1 MKNIDLYVKN
11 VYNICIRKYKTTNI
25 ARMQYY
31 YINKR
36 VKNVKVS
43 KIQVKNFRLLKD
55 LKLDLED
62 ILSIV
67 IGKNNCGKTSLLS
80 ILNKFIGDKS
90 SSNNFLYDDFNVEL
104 KNKIYS
110 YIEDNKKVWEKQDGI
125 SLLIFIEYDE
135 NDNLSNISDLMLDLN
150 PDNKTVVFMFE
161 YSLDNDNFNKMKEKF
176 KEYKSRHIIASSA
189 NELGCFENFIKANH
203 NKFFRVS
210 RKAVKFDNVSQDVNT
225 DEFINLDKKKVDIS
239 KIINFKYVG
248 ARRSVTNIENDG
260 TLSNLSSKYY
270 EKTEINDSQSEAIE
284 KFEDTLIETD
294 SNLSLVYG
302 ELFKDVVE
310 KVKKFG
316 GIKKDETVI
325 KVISSLQRQELLKGN
340 TTVVY
345 DDNNHYLPE
354 SFNGLGYLNLISMI
368 FEIETLLSEF
378 RKDNKKEM
386 KPADVNLLFI
396 EEPEAHTHPQMQY
409 IFIKNIRDIL
419 EEGSNGSNNKSFEL
433 QTIITTHSSHI
444 VSECEFDNIKYFRK
458 DSSNYVEA
466 KNLKQLEIEYSKEKD
481 VGKAHFKF
489 LKQYL
494 TLNRSEIFF
503 ADKAIFIEG
512 DTERLLVPAM
522 LKKIDDEDKVTDVL
536 PLLSQNISVIEV
548 GNYSQIFDKFIEFIG
563 IKALI
568 ITDIDSGKMVLDKDE
583 KGKVKTKAD
592 GTDKMKE
599 KASPLDESTC
609 TSNGALKHYYKK
621 EIEKYL
627 IKHGTNEIDYF
638 KNLDIKDKVLIKEND
653 EWQSS
658 SKGYL
663 MLAYQVAEVDGDGD
677 NYNARSFEDA
687 FFHINR
693 KLIIDN
699 KDKFKSLKN
708 INYFDEK
715 ESSSGKYKYD
725 SYELAEQCIQ
735 SKPSF
740 AMDVLLNSVCDGKS
754 NYSNWKIPKYIKDGL
769 IWLKK
774 N

>member
-1 MKNIDLYVKN
+1 MKI
-11 VYNICIRKYKTTNI
+11 
-25 ARMQYY
+25 
-31 YINKR
+31 
-36 VKNVKVS
+36 S

-80 ILNKFIGDKS
+80 VLNKFIGNKS
-90 SSNNFLYDDFNVEL
+90 SSNSFTYDDFNVEL

-110 YIEDNKKVWEKQDGI
+110 CIEDNKKAWGKQDGI
-125 SLLIFIEYDE
+125 LLLIFIEYDE

-150 PDNKTVVFMFE
+150 PDNKTVVLMFE
-161 YSLDNDNFNKMKEKF
+161 YSLDDDNFNKMKKKF
-176 KEYKSRHIIASSA
+176 EEYKSKHLISSAA
-189 NELGCFENFIKANH
+189 NELGCFENFIKSNH
-203 NKFFRVS
+203 MKFFKVS
-210 RKAVKFDNVSQDVNT
+210 RKAVKFDNVSQDVNL

-354 SFNGLGYLNLISMI
+354 SYNGLGYLNLISMI

-409 IFIKNIRDIL
+409 IFIKNIQDIL
-419 EEGSNGSNNKSFEL
+419 REGSDGSNNNKKFEL

-444 VSECEFDNIKYFRK
+444 VSECEFDNIKYFK
-458 DSSNYVEA
+458 KNSVGSIES
-466 KNLKQLEIEYSKEKD
+466 KNLKQLEIEYSKEKE

-512 DTERLLVPAM
+512 DTERILIPAM
-522 LKKIDDEDKVTDVL
+522 MKKIDDEDKYNKKEGL
-536 PLLSQNISVIEV
+536 PLLSQNISIIEV

-568 ITDIDSGKMVLDKDE
+568 ITDIDSGNMVLDKTKD
-583 KGKVKTKAD
+583 GIVKKKAD
-592 GTDKMKE
+592 GKNKMKME
-599 KASPLDESTC
+599 ASSVDKSKY

-621 EIEKYL
+621 EIENYL
-627 IKHGTNEIDYF
+627 VCPGIEQIDYF
-638 KNLDIKDKVLIKEND
+638 IDLNIKDKVLIKEND
-653 EWQSS
+653 EWKSS
-658 SKGYL
+658 SEGFL
-663 MLAYQVAEVDGDGD
+663 MIVYQVTEVNEDGD

-693 KLIIDN
+693 KLITDS
-699 KDKFKSLKN
+699 KDKFNSLKN
-708 INYFDEK
+708 IDYFDER
-715 ESSSGKYKYD
+715 ESVYGDYIYD
-725 SYELAEQCIQ
+725 SYVLAEKCIQ

-740 AMDVLLNSVCDGKS
+740 AMDVLLNSISDDKS
-754 NYSNWKIPKYIKDGL
+754 NYSNWGSPKYIKEGL
-769 IWLKK
+769 LWLKE

>member
-1 MKNIDLYVKN
+1 M
-11 VYNICIRKYKTTNI
+11 
-25 ARMQYY
+25 
-31 YINKR
+31 KR
-36 VKNVKVS
+36 VKNVKIT
-43 KIQVKNFRLLKD
+43 KIQLKNFRLLKD

-62 ILSIV
+62 MLSIV

-80 ILNKFIGDKS
+80 ALNKFIGDKS
-90 SSNNFLYDDFNVEL
+90 SSNSFAYDDFNIEFKSEL
-104 KNKIYS
+104 YSSIKDNKI
-110 YIEDNKKVWEKQDGI
+110 VWEKQEGI

-135 NDNLSNISDLMLDLN
+135 KDDLSNISDLMLDLN
-150 PDNKTVVFMFE
+150 PDNRIVVLKFE
-161 YSLDNDNFNKMKEKF
+161 YSLDVDNFNKMKEKF
-176 KEYKSRHIIASSA
+176 EEYKSKHFALSI
-189 NELGCFENFIKANH
+189 NELECFENFAKSQH
-203 NKFFRVS
+203 NKFFKIR
-210 RKAVKFDNVSQDVNT
+210 RKAVQYDTTIQDINL
-225 DEFINLDKKKVDIS
+225 DEFIDLDKKKVDIS
-239 KIINFKYVG
+239 KIINFKYIG
-248 ARRSVTNIENDG
+248 ARRSISNIENDG
-260 TLSNLSSKYY
+260 TLSDLSSKYY
-270 EKTEINDSQSEAIE
+270 EKTEINDSQSKAIDN
-284 KFEDTLIETD
+284 FENALIETD
-294 SNLSLVYG
+294 SKLSAVYDD
-302 ELFKDVVE
+302 LFEDVVE

-316 GIKKDETVI
+316 GMKKDETVI
-325 KVISSLQRQELLKGN
+325 KVISSLQRRELLKGN

-345 DDNNHYLPE
+345 DDNSHYLPE
-354 SFNGLGYLNLISMI
+354 SYNGLGYLNLISMI

-409 IFIKNIRDIL
+409 VFIKNIRDIL
-419 EEGSNGSNNKSFEL
+419 EEGSDGSNNNKSFKL

-458 DSSNYVEA
+458 NSSNHVEA
-466 KNLKQLEIEYSKEKD
+466 KNLKQLEIEYSKEND
-481 VGKAHFKF
+481 AGKAHFKF

-522 LKKIDDEDKVTDVL
+522 MKKIDDEDKDKDVL

-568 ITDIDSGKMVLDKDE
+568 ITDIDSGKMVPDKDE
-583 KGKVKTKAD
+583 KEIVKTKAD

-599 KASPLDESTC
+599 EASPLDESTC

-663 MLAYQVAEVDGDGD
+663 MLVYQVAEINENGD

-693 KLIIDN
+693 NLIIDN

-708 INYFDEK
+708 INYFDKK
-715 ESSSGKYKYD
+715 ESSNGKYKYN
-725 SYELAEQCIQ
+725 SYELAEKCIQ

-740 AMDVLLNSVCDGKS
+740 AMDVLLSSVCDDKS
-754 NYSNWKIPKYIKDGL
+754 NYSNWKIPKYIKEGL

>member
-1 MKNIDLYVKN
+1 MKI
-11 VYNICIRKYKTTNI
+11 T
-25 ARMQYY
+25 
-31 YINKR
+31 
-36 VKNVKVS
+36 
-43 KIQVKNFRLLKD
+43 KIQLRNFRLLKD
-55 LKLDLED
+55 LKLDLEE
-62 ILSIV
+62 IISIV

-80 ILNKFIGDKS
+80 ALNKFIGDKS
-90 SSNNFLYDDFNVEL
+90 SSNSFAYDDFNIEFKSKL
-104 KNKIYS
+104 YSSIKDNKI
-110 YIEDNKKVWEKQDGI
+110 VWEKQDGI
-125 SLLIFIEYDE
+125 SLLIFIEYNEKDE
-135 NDNLSNISDLMLDLN
+135 LSNISDLMLDLN
-150 PDNKTVVFMFE
+150 PDNRIVVLKFE
-161 YSLDNDNFNKMKEKF
+161 YSLDVDNFNEMKEKF
-176 KEYKSRHIIASSA
+176 EEYKSKHVVLSS
-189 NELGCFENFIKANH
+189 NELECFENFVKLQH
-203 NKFFRVS
+203 KKFFKIR
-210 RKAVKFDNVSQDVNT
+210 RKAVQYDNSIQDVNL
-225 DEFINLDKKKVDIS
+225 DEFIDLDKKKVDIS
-239 KIINFKYVG
+239 KIINFKYIG
-248 ARRSVTNIENDG
+248 ARRSITNIENDG
-260 TLSNLSSKYY
+260 TLSDLSSKYY
-270 EKTEINDSQSEAIE
+270 EKTEINDSQSKAIE
-284 KFEDTLIETD
+284 NFENALIETD
-294 SNLSLVYG
+294 LKLSAVYDD
-302 ELFKDVVE
+302 LFEDVVE

-316 GIKKDETVI
+316 GMKKDETVI
-325 KVISSLQRQELLKGN
+325 KVISSLQRRELLKGN

-345 DDNNHYLPE
+345 DDNSHYLPE
-354 SFNGLGYLNLISMI
+354 SYNGLGYLNLISMI

-378 RKDNKKEM
+378 RKDNKKEV

-409 IFIKNIRDIL
+409 IFIKNIKDIL
-419 EEGSNGSNNKSFEL
+419 EEGSNGSNNNKSFEL

-458 DSSNYVEA
+458 DSSNYIEA
-466 KNLKQLEIEYSKEKD
+466 KNLKQLEIEYSKEQD
-481 VGKAHFKF
+481 IGKAHFKF

-522 LKKIDDEDKVTDVL
+522 MKKIDDEDKATDVL

-568 ITDIDSGKMVLDKDE
+568 ITDIDSGKMVQDKDE
-583 KGKVKTKAD
+583 KGTVKMKAD
-592 GTDKMKE
+592 GTDKMKVV
-599 KASPLDESTC
+599 ASPVDESTC

-627 IKHGTNEIDYF
+627 IKHGKNEIDYF
-638 KNLDIKDKVLIKEND
+638 KNLDIKDKVLIKKND

-658 SKGYL
+658 FEGYL
-663 MLAYQVAEVDGDGD
+663 MLVYQVEEVNEEGE

-699 KDKFKSLKN
+699 KDKFKSLKK

-725 SYELAEQCIQ
+725 SYELAEKCIQ

-740 AMDVLLNSVCDGKS
+740 AMDILLNSICDNKS

>member
-1 MKNIDLYVKN
+1 MKITK
-11 VYNICIRKYKTTNI
+11 
-25 ARMQYY
+25 MQL
-31 YINKR
+31 
-36 VKNVKVS
+36 
-43 KIQVKNFRLLKD
+43 KNFRLLKD
-55 LKLDLED
+55 LKLDLEE

-80 ILNKFIGDKS
+80 VLNKFIGDKS
-90 SSNNFLYDDFNVEL
+90 SSNSFAYDDFNIEFKSKL
-104 KNKIYS
+104 YSSIKDNKI
-110 YIEDNKKVWEKQDGI
+110 VWEKQDGI
-125 SLLIFIEYDE
+125 SLLIFIEYNEKDK
-135 NDNLSNISDLMLDLN
+135 LSNISDLMLDLN
-150 PDNKTVVFMFE
+150 PDNRIVVLKFE
-161 YSLDNDNFNKMKEKF
+161 YSLDVDNFNKMREQF
-176 KEYKSRHIIASSA
+176 EEYKSKHSA
-189 NELGCFENFIKANH
+189 LSTNELECFENFAKSQH
-203 NKFFRVS
+203 NKFFKIR
-210 RKAVKFDNVSQDVNT
+210 RKAAQYDNDIQDVNL
-225 DEFINLDKKKVDIS
+225 DEFIDLDKKKVDIS
-239 KIINFKYVG
+239 KIINFKYIG
-248 ARRSVTNIENDG
+248 ARRSITNIENDG
-260 TLSNLSSKYY
+260 TLSDLSSKYY
-270 EKTEINDSQSEAIE
+270 EKTEINDSQSKAIDN
-284 KFEDTLIETD
+284 FENALIETD
-294 SNLSLVYG
+294 SKLSAVYDD
-302 ELFKDVVE
+302 LFEDVVE

-316 GIKKDETVI
+316 GMKKDETVI
-325 KVISSLQRQELLKGN
+325 KVISSLQRRELLKGN

-345 DDNNHYLPE
+345 DDNSHYLPE
-354 SFNGLGYLNLISMI
+354 SYNGLGYLNLISMI

-378 RKDNKKEM
+378 RKDNKKEAQ
-386 KPADVNLLFI
+386 PADVNLLFI

-419 EEGSNGSNNKSFEL
+419 EEGSNGSNNNKSFEL

-444 VSECEFDNIKYFRK
+444 VSECELDNIKYFRK

-466 KNLKQLEIEYSKEKD
+466 KNLKQLEIEYSKENN

-522 LKKIDDEDKVTDVL
+522 MKKLDDEGKATDVL

-568 ITDIDSGKMVLDKDE
+568 ITDIDSGKIVQDKDE

-599 KASPLDESTC
+599 EASPLDESTC

-627 IKHGTNEIDYF
+627 IKHGTNQIDYF

-653 EWQSS
+653 EWKSS

-663 MLAYQVAEVDGDGD
+663 MLVYQVAEVNEDGD

-708 INYFDEK
+708 INYFDKK

>member
-1 MKNIDLYVKN
+1 MKIS
-11 VYNICIRKYKTTNI
+11 R
-25 ARMQYY
+25 
-31 YINKR
+31 
-36 VKNVKVS
+36 
-43 KIQVKNFRLLKD
+43 IQLKNFRLLKD
-55 LKLDLED
+55 LKLDLEE

-80 ILNKFIGDKS
+80 ALNKFIGDKS
-90 SSNNFLYDDFNVEL
+90 SSNSFTYDDFNIEFKSEL
-104 KNKIYS
+104 YRSIKDDKI
-110 YIEDNKKVWEKQDGI
+110 IGEKQDGI
-125 SLLIFIEYDE
+125 SLLIFIEYNEKDE
-135 NDNLSNISDLMLDLN
+135 LSNISDLMLDLN
-150 PDNKTVVFMFE
+150 PDNRIVVLKFE
-161 YSLDNDNFNKMKEKF
+161 YSLDIDNFNKMKEKF
-176 KEYKSRHIIASSA
+176 KEYKSKHVGLSS
-189 NELGCFENFIKANH
+189 NELECFENFAKLQH
-203 NKFFRVS
+203 KKFFKIR
-210 RKAVKFDNVSQDVNT
+210 RKAVQYDNSIQDINL
-225 DEFINLDKKKVDIS
+225 DEFIDLDKKKVDVS
-239 KIINFKYVG
+239 KIINFKYIG
-248 ARRSVTNIENDG
+248 ARRSITNIENDG

-270 EKTEINDSQSEAIE
+270 EKIEVNDSQSKAIE
-284 KFEDTLIETD
+284 NFENALIETD
-294 SNLSLVYG
+294 SKLSAVYG
-302 ELFKDVVE
+302 DLFEDVVE

-316 GIKKDETVI
+316 GMKKDETVI
-325 KVISSLQRQELLKGN
+325 KVISSLQRRELLKGN

-345 DDNNHYLPE
+345 DDNSHYLPE
-354 SFNGLGYLNLISMI
+354 SYNGLGYLNLISMI

-378 RKDNKKEM
+378 RKDNKKEV

-409 IFIKNIRDIL
+409 IFIKNIKDIL
-419 EEGSNGSNNKSFEL
+419 EDGSNGSNNNKSFEL

-458 DSSNYVEA
+458 NSSNYVEA

-481 VGKAHFKF
+481 IGKAHFKF

-503 ADKAIFIEG
+503 ADKVIFIEG
-512 DTERLLVPAM
+512 DTERLLVSAM
-522 LKKIDDEDKVTDVL
+522 MKKIDDEEIDTDVL
-536 PLLSQNISVIEV
+536 PLLSQNISIIEV

-568 ITDIDSGKMVLDKDE
+568 ITDIDSGRMVQDSEKNGTLKMN
-583 KGKVKTKAD
+583 AD
-592 GTDKMKE
+592 GKAKLKMKT
-599 KASPLDESTC
+599 SPVEESIC

-627 IKHGTNEIDYF
+627 IKHGTNEIEYF
-638 KNLDIKDKVLIKEND
+638 KNLNIKEKVLTKEND

-658 SKGYL
+658 FEGYL
-663 MLAYQVAEVDGDGD
+663 MLVYQGEEDNEYGE

-699 KDKFKSLKN
+699 MDKFKSLKN

-715 ESSSGKYKYD
+715 EGTSEKYKYD
-725 SYELAEQCIQ
+725 SYELAEKCIQ

-740 AMDVLLNSVCDGKS
+740 AMDILLNSICDDKS
-754 NYSNWKIPKYIKDGL
+754 NYSNWKTPKYIKDGL
-769 IWLKK
+769 IWLKR

>member
-1 MKNIDLYVKN
+1 MKI
-11 VYNICIRKYKTTNI
+11 T
-25 ARMQYY
+25 
-31 YINKR
+31 
-36 VKNVKVS
+36 
-43 KIQVKNFRLLKD
+43 KIQLRNFRLLKD
-55 LKLDLED
+55 LKLDLEE
-62 ILSIV
+62 IISII

-80 ILNKFIGDKS
+80 ALNKFIGDKS
-90 SSNNFLYDDFNVEL
+90 SSNSFAYDDFNIEFKSKL
-104 KNKIYS
+104 YSSIKDDKI
-110 YIEDNKKVWEKQDGI
+110 VWEKQDGI
-125 SLLIFIEYDE
+125 SLLIFIEYNEKDE
-135 NDNLSNISDLMLDLN
+135 LSNISDLMLDLN
-150 PDNKTVVFMFE
+150 PDNRIVVLKFE
-161 YSLDNDNFNKMKEKF
+161 YSLDVDNFNKMKEKF
-176 KEYKSRHIIASSA
+176 EEYKSKHVILSL
-189 NELGCFENFIKANH
+189 NELEYFENFLKLKH
-203 NKFFRVS
+203 SKFFKIR
-210 RKAVKFDNVSQDVNT
+210 RKAVQYDNSIQDVNL
-225 DEFINLDKKKVDIS
+225 DEFIDLDKKKVDIS
-239 KIINFKYVG
+239 KIINFKYIG
-248 ARRSVTNIENDG
+248 ARRSITNIENDG

-270 EKTEINDSQSEAIE
+270 EKTEINDSQSKAIE
-284 KFEDTLIETD
+284 NFENALIETD
-294 SNLSLVYG
+294 SKLSAVYDD
-302 ELFKDVVE
+302 LFEDVVE

-316 GIKKDETVI
+316 GMKKDETVI
-325 KVISSLQRQELLKGN
+325 KVISSLQRRELLKGN

-345 DDNNHYLPE
+345 DYNSHYLPE
-354 SFNGLGYLNLISMI
+354 SYNGLGYLNLISMI

-378 RKDNKKEM
+378 RKDNNKEV

-409 IFIKNIRDIL
+409 IFIKNIKDIL
-419 EEGSNGSNNKSFEL
+419 EEGSNGSNNNKSFEL

-466 KNLKQLEIEYSKEKD
+466 KNLKELEIEYSKEQD
-481 VGKAHFKF
+481 LGKAHFKF

-522 LKKIDDEDKVTDVL
+522 MKKIDDEDKATDVL

-568 ITDIDSGKMVLDKDE
+568 ITDIDSGKMVLDKDK
-583 KGKVKTKAD
+583 KGTVKMKAD
-592 GTDKMKE
+592 GTGKIKVE
-599 KASPLDESTC
+599 ASPVDESIC

-627 IKHGTNEIDYF
+627 KKYGGNEIDYF
-638 KNLDIKDKVLIKEND
+638 KKLDIKDKVLIKEND
-653 EWQSS
+653 EWKSS
-658 SKGYL
+658 LEGYL
-663 MLAYQVAEVDGDGD
+663 MLVYQVEEVNEDGE

-708 INYFDEK
+708 IDYFDKK

-725 SYELAEQCIQ
+725 SYELAEKCIQ

-740 AMDVLLNSVCDGKS
+740 AMDILLNSICDDKS
-754 NYSNWKIPKYIKDGL
+754 NYSNWEIPKYIKDGL

>member
-1 MKNIDLYVKN
+1 MKI
-11 VYNICIRKYKTTNI
+11 T
-25 ARMQYY
+25 
-31 YINKR
+31 
-36 VKNVKVS
+36 
-43 KIQVKNFRLLKD
+43 KIQLRNFRLLKD
-55 LKLDLED
+55 LKLDLEE

-80 ILNKFIGDKS
+80 ALNKFIGDKS
-90 SSNNFLYDDFNVEL
+90 SSNSFAYDDFNIEFKSKL
-104 KNKIYS
+104 YSSIKDNKI
-110 YIEDNKKVWEKQDGI
+110 VWEKQDGI
-125 SLLIFIEYDE
+125 SLLIFIEYNEKDE
-135 NDNLSNISDLMLDLN
+135 LSNISDLMLDLN
-150 PDNKTVVFMFE
+150 PDNRIVVLKFE
-161 YSLDNDNFNKMKEKF
+161 YSLDVDNFNKMKEKF
-176 KEYKSRHIIASSA
+176 EEYKSKHSVLSS
-189 NELGCFENFIKANH
+189 NELECFENFAKSQH
-203 NKFFRVS
+203 KKFFKIR
-210 RKAVKFDNVSQDVNT
+210 RKAVQYDNSIQDVNL
-225 DEFINLDKKKVDIS
+225 DEFIDLDKKKVDIS
-239 KIINFKYVG
+239 KIINFKYIG
-248 ARRSVTNIENDG
+248 ARRSITNIENDG
-260 TLSNLSSKYY
+260 TLSDLSSKYY
-270 EKTEINDSQSEAIE
+270 EKTEINDSQSKAIE
-284 KFEDTLIETD
+284 NFENALIETD
-294 SNLSLVYG
+294 SKLSAVYDD
-302 ELFKDVVE
+302 LFEDVVE

-316 GIKKDETVI
+316 GMKKDETVI
-325 KVISSLQRQELLKGN
+325 KVISSLQRRELLKGN

-345 DDNNHYLPE
+345 DDNSHYLPE
-354 SFNGLGYLNLISMI
+354 SYNGLGYLNLISMI

-378 RKDNKKEM
+378 RKDNKKEV

-419 EEGSNGSNNKSFEL
+419 EEGSNGSKNNKSFEL

-458 DSSNYVEA
+458 DRSNYVEA
-466 KNLKQLEIEYSKEKD
+466 KNLKQLEIEYSKEQD
-481 VGKAHFKF
+481 IGKAHFKF

-522 LKKIDDEDKVTDVL
+522 MKKIDDEDKATDVL

-568 ITDIDSGKMVLDKDE
+568 ITDIDSGKRVQDEDE
-583 KGKVKTKAD
+583 KGIAKMKAD
-592 GTDKMKE
+592 GTVKIKVE
-599 KASPLDESTC
+599 ASPVNESTC
-609 TSNGALKHYYKK
+609 TSNGALKHYHKK
-621 EIEKYL
+621 EIKKYL
-627 IKHGTNEIDYF
+627 IKHRTNEIDYF

-653 EWQSS
+653 EWKSS
-658 SKGYL
+658 FEGYL
-663 MLAYQVAEVDGDGD
+663 MLVYQVEEVNEDGE

-708 INYFDEK
+708 INYFDKK

-725 SYELAEQCIQ
+725 SYELAEKCIQ

-740 AMDVLLNSVCDGKS
+740 AMDVLLNSICDDKS

>member
-1 MKNIDLYVKN
+1 MKI
-11 VYNICIRKYKTTNI
+11 T
-25 ARMQYY
+25 
-31 YINKR
+31 
-36 VKNVKVS
+36 
-43 KIQVKNFRLLKD
+43 KIQLRNFRLLKD
-55 LKLDLED
+55 LKLDLEE
-62 ILSIV
+62 IISIV

-80 ILNKFIGDKS
+80 ALNKFIGDKS
-90 SSNNFLYDDFNVEL
+90 SSNSFAYDDFNIEFKSKL
-104 KNKIYS
+104 YS
-110 YIEDNKKVWEKQDGI
+110 YIKDNKIVWEKQDGI
-125 SLLIFIEYDE
+125 SLLIFIEYNEKDE
-135 NDNLSNISDLMLDLN
+135 LSNISNLMLDLN
-150 PDNKTVVFMFE
+150 PDNRIVVLKFE
-161 YSLDNDNFNKMKEKF
+161 YSLDIDNFNKMKEKF
-176 KEYKSRHIIASSA
+176 EEYKSKHIVLSSD
-189 NELGCFENFIKANH
+189 ELECFENFAKSQH
-203 NKFFRVS
+203 KKFFKVR
-210 RKAVKFDNVSQDVNT
+210 RKAVQYDNSIQDVNL
-225 DEFINLDKKKVDIS
+225 DEFIDLDKKKVDIS
-239 KIINFKYVG
+239 KIINFKYIG
-248 ARRSVTNIENDG
+248 ARRSITNIENDG
-260 TLSNLSSKYY
+260 TLSDLSSKYY
-270 EKTEINDSQSEAIE
+270 EKTEINDSQSKAIE
-284 KFEDTLIETD
+284 DFENALIETD
-294 SNLSLVYG
+294 SKLSAIYDD
-302 ELFKDVVE
+302 LFEDVVE

-316 GIKKDETVI
+316 GMKKDETVI
-325 KVISSLQRQELLKGN
+325 KVISSLQRRELLKGN

-354 SFNGLGYLNLISMI
+354 SYNGLGYLNLISMI
-368 FEIETLLSEF
+368 FEIETLLSDF
-378 RKDNKKEM
+378 RKDNMKDV

-409 IFIKNIRDIL
+409 IFIKNIKDIL
-419 EEGSNGSNNKSFEL
+419 EEGSNGSNNNKSFEL

-466 KNLKQLEIEYSKEKD
+466 KNLKQLEIEYSKEQD
-481 VGKAHFKF
+481 IGKAHFKF

-522 LKKIDDEDKVTDVL
+522 MKKIDDEDKDMDVL

-568 ITDIDSGKMVLDKDE
+568 ITDIDSGKEVLDKDE
-583 KGKVKTKAD
+583 KGTVKMKAD
-592 GTDKMKE
+592 RTAKIKVE
-599 KASPLDESTC
+599 ASPVDESIC

-627 IKHGTNEIDYF
+627 MKYGRNEIDYF

-658 SKGYL
+658 VEGYL
-663 MLAYQVAEVDGDGD
+663 MLVYQVEEVNEDGEF
-677 NYNARSFEDA
+677 YNARSFEDA

-708 INYFDEK
+708 INYFDKK

-725 SYELAEQCIQ
+725 SYELAEKCIQ

-740 AMDVLLNSVCDGKS
+740 AMDVLLNSICDDKS

>member
-1 MKNIDLYVKN
+1 MKI
-11 VYNICIRKYKTTNI
+11 
-25 ARMQYY
+25 
-31 YINKR
+31 
-36 VKNVKVS
+36 S
-43 KIQVKNFRLLKD
+43 KIQLRNFRLLKD

-80 ILNKFIGDKS
+80 ALNKFIGDKS
-90 SSNNFLYDDFNVEL
+90 SSNSFAYDDFNIEFKSKL
-104 KNKIYS
+104 YNSIKDNKI
-110 YIEDNKKVWEKQDGI
+110 VWEKQDGI
-125 SLLIFIEYDE
+125 SLLIFIEYNEKDQ
-135 NDNLSNISDLMLDLN
+135 LSNISNLMLDLN
-150 PDNKTVVFMFE
+150 PDNRIVVLKFE
-161 YSLDNDNFNKMKEKF
+161 YSLDIDNFNKMKEKF
-176 KEYKSRHIIASSA
+176 EEYKSKHVVLLS
-189 NELGCFENFIKANH
+189 NELECFENFAKSQH
-203 NKFFRVS
+203 NKFFKIS
-210 RKAVKFDNVSQDVNT
+210 RKAVQYDNSIQDVNLN
-225 DEFINLDKKKVDIS
+225 EFIDLDKKKVDIS
-239 KIINFKYVG
+239 KIINFKYIG
-248 ARRSVTNIENDG
+248 ARRSITNIENDG
-260 TLSNLSSKYY
+260 TLSGLSSKYY
-270 EKTEINDSQSEAIE
+270 EKTEINDSQSKAIE
-284 KFEDTLIETD
+284 NFEDSLIEID
-294 SNLSLVYG
+294 SKLSAVYG
-302 ELFKDVVE
+302 DLFEDVVE

-316 GIKKDETVI
+316 GMKKDETVI
-325 KVISSLQRQELLKGN
+325 KVISSLQRRELLKGN

-345 DDNNHYLPE
+345 DDNSHYLPE
-354 SFNGLGYLNLISMI
+354 SYNGLGYLNLISMI

-378 RKDNKKEM
+378 RKDNKKEV

-409 IFIKNIRDIL
+409 IFIKNIKDIL
-419 EEGSNGSNNKSFEL
+419 EEGSNGSNNNKSFEL

-466 KNLKQLEIEYSKEKD
+466 KNLKQLEIEYSKEQD
-481 VGKAHFKF
+481 IGKAHFKF

-522 LKKIDDEDKVTDVL
+522 MRKIDDEDKATDVL

-568 ITDIDSGKMVLDKDE
+568 ITDIDSGKMVQDKDE
-583 KGKVKTKAD
+583 KGTL
-592 GTDKMKE
+592 KMKE
-599 KASPLDESTC
+599 DGTAKMKVEASPVDESIS
-609 TSNGALKHYYKK
+609 TSNGALKYYYKK

-638 KNLDIKDKVLIKEND
+638 KNLDIKDKVLIKEHD
-653 EWQSS
+653 EWQSLFE
-658 SKGYL
+658 GYL
-663 MLAYQVAEVDGDGD
+663 MLVYQVEEVNEDGE

-708 INYFDEK
+708 INYFDKK

-725 SYELAEQCIQ
+725 SYELADKCIK

-740 AMDVLLNSVCDGKS
+740 AMDVLLNSICDDKS
-754 NYSNWKIPKYIKDGL
+754 NYSNWKTPKYIKDGL